1 MSPRGQGSR
10 KQQPDPG
17 WLAVQRERYGPW
29 YRPDPPRRVQQ
40 VGDVLPGLIK
50 KMGLEETSRLKEV
63 QEMWVE
69 LAGPA
74 NAAHAA
80 PGRWESGVLTIYVDQ
95 PIWLAE
101 LKRFAARPL
110 EKKLKE
116 RLGPRVLKRI
126 RFELD
131 PGDHETG

>member
-1 MSPRGQGSR
+1 MAPRGMGGR
-10 KQQPDPG
+10 KKPDPG

-29 YRPDPPRRVQQ
+29 YKPEPPKSIHQ
-40 VGDVLPGLIK
+40 VGEVVPGLIK

-63 QEMWVE
+63 QDMWIEV
-69 LAGPA
+69 AGA
-74 NAAHAA
+74 GNAAHATPA
-80 PGRWESGVLTIYVDQ
+80 RWESGVLIVYVDQ
-95 PIWLAE
+95 PIWLSE

-131 PGDHETG
+131 PGEAD